1 MNLQVPTLDALD
13 AKGKRVLVRV
23 DFNVPMDDG
32 GAITDDTRIKAALPT
47 IREILSKGGKPVL
60 MSHLG
65 RPKGKVVESMR
76 LAPIGRRLQELLDT
90 DTKDAGAKKQSARV
104 VALDECVGQKVRAAI
119 AAAPAGSVVLLE
131 NVRFHAGDETGDA
144 TFAKELAA
152 NGDAFVNDAFGSSHR
167 DHASVCGVARFLP
180 SCAGRLLEK
189 EIAAFQ
195 RVLEKPAKPYVAILG
210 GAKVSD
216 KLKVIDHLLERVSA
230 LLVGGGMAYTLLAAQ
245 GKSVGKSLVQNDQL
259 GAVKKALDKAAK
271 LKVDVLLPVDHV
283 CAETFAEDARPIEV
297 GEADIPDGLMGLDI
311 GPRTRAAFTARIA
324 PARTLVWNGPMGV
337 FEWPAFRA
345 GTAAVGKAVAECSG
359 YTVIGGGDSV
369 AAIEMLGLAPTIKHI
384 STGGGASLELLE
396 GTLLPGIA
404 ALQTALR
411 K

>member
-1 MNLQVPTLDALD
+1 MNLTVPTLDQFEL
-13 AKGKRVLVRV
+13 KGKRVLVRV
-23 DFNVPMDDG
+23 DFNVPMDG
-32 GAITDDTRIKAALPT
+32 SAITDDTRIRAALPT

-76 LAPIGRRLQELLDT
+76 LAPIGVRLQELL
-90 DTKDAGAKKQSARV
+90 TKGKSNARV
-104 VALDECVGQKVRAAI
+104 VTLDECVGPKVRSAI
-119 AAAPAGSVVLLE
+119 DTAQAGSVVLLE
-131 NVRFHAGDETGDA
+131 NVRFHAGDETSDVG
-144 TFAKELAA
+144 FAKDLAA
-152 NGDAFVNDAFGSSHR
+152 NGDVFVNDAFGSSHR

-195 RVLEKPAKPYVAILG
+195 RVLEKPEKPYVAILG

-216 KLKVIDHLLERVSA
+216 KLAVIDNLLERVSA

-245 GKSVGKSLVQNDQL
+245 GHKVGKSLVQQDQL
-259 GAVKKALDKAAK
+259 DAVKAALAKATK
-271 LKVDVLLPVDHV
+271 LKVDILLPQDHV
-283 CAETFAEDARPIEV
+283 CAEAFAEDAKPIAIDS
-297 GEADIPDGLMGLDI
+297 ADIPDGLMGLDI
-311 GPRTRAAFTARIA
+311 GPKTRAAFSARIS
-324 PARTLVWNGPMGV
+324 PARTVIWNGPMGV
-337 FEWPAFRA
+337 FEWPAFRE
-345 GTAAVGKAVAECSG
+345 GTAAIGQAVASCPG

-369 AAIEMLGLAPTIKHI
+369 AAIEMLGLASKIKHI

-404 ALQTALR
+404 VLQNQKPGLP